1 MKTKVTLLCVM
12 ILAFVLSS
20 PVTAT
25 ELKDL
30 APTKEQIDRSIDRAE
45 QDRGQREFEKQQ
57 ERDRERSQAER
68 DIDKIPENTT
78 VKPIIKDGGGGVEVT
93 IPTK

>member
-1 MKTKVTLLCVM
+1 MRYDSCICV
-12 ILAFVLSS
+12 IISRNCY
-20 PVTAT
+20 TT

-68 DIDKIPENTT
+68 DIDKIPEKTT
-78 VKPIIKDGGGGVEVT
+78 VNPIIKDGGGGVEVT